1 MIYKKKIHSRMKHAM
16 NNLKFDIAHF
26 GPIQFKRTATTEKIH

>member
-1 MIYKKKIHSRMKHAM
+1 MKHAM